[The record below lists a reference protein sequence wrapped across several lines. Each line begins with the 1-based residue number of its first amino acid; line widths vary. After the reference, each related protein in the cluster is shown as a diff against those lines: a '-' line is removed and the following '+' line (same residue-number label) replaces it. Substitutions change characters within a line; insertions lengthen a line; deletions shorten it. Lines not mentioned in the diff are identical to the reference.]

1 LSVYTKVGH
10 EALAAWLQPLALG
23 KLLEH
28 AGIAAGMQNS
38 NYFVT
43 TESGRFVLTLFEAL
57 SPQQLDFYLA
67 LMAHLGQKG
76 VPCPQPLADAAG
88 RRWRLLQGKPAAL
101 LTCLRGREIDPPEVA
116 HCHAL
121 GRQLAELHVAG
132 MDFPCALPN
141 PCGAEWRQKTGEKLL
156 PLLAADEHAL
166 LADELAQQALADF
179 SALPSGIIH
188 ADLFRDN
195 VLWDES
201 GCLTGVLDFY
211 FAGVDSLLFD
221 LAVAANDWCQDERQ
235 LSALIDGYASIR
247 PLTTA
252 EGLAW
257 PMMQRAAAL
266 RFWLLRL
273 EAKHQPKAGDV
284 VTIKN
289 PEYFRVRL
297 QQLRLAADALA
308 R

>member
-1 LSVYTKVGH
+1 MSVYTKVGH
-10 EALAAWLQPLALG
+10 DELAVWLQPLALG

-43 TESGRFVLTLFEAL
+43 TESGRFVLTLFESL

-67 LMAHLGQKG
+67 LMGHLWQKG
-76 VPCPQPLADAAG
+76 VPCPQPLADSTG
-88 RRWRLLQGKPAAL
+88 CRWRMLQGKPAAL
-101 LTCLRGREIDPPEVA
+101 LTCLSGREIKEPRLL
-116 HCHAL
+116 HCQAL
-121 GRQLAELHVAG
+121 GRQLAELHLAG
-132 MDFPCALPN
+132 MDFPHGLPN
-141 PCGAEWRQKTGEKLL
+141 PCGAQWRQTVGEKLL
-156 PLLAADEHAL
+156 PLLAADERAL

-195 VLWDES
+195 VLWDAS
-201 GCLTGVLDFY
+201 GRLTGVLDFY

-235 LSALIDGYASIR
+235 LSALIDGYVSIR
-247 PLTTA
+247 SLSSA
-252 EGLAW
+252 EVLAW

-273 EAKHQPKAGDV
+273 EVKHQPKAGDV

-289 PEYFRVRL
+289 PEHFRVLL
-297 QQLRLAADALA
+297 QQLRLADGAVA